1 MTCSTAMTL
10 KNTIIDKLNVT
21 QLRAATRKL
30 NVPVDSIRQRRSLV
44 DGLAKATRAT
54 SRALLQSLS
63 EKEVRLLCKRL
74 GVDSK
79 GRRPQLIAR
88 LLDDTVETVE
98 ASRHKS
104 QSSPSSVL
112 GKKAKG
118 PSTSQGPKA
127 QDSPLPDLKFGPT
140 TDQAGFTPAGIA
152 GFSNLRPAAVI
163 RELIQ
168 NSLDATLIESKQ
180 PCAHVR
186 FHQTTCTLNE
196 IPGIESYQTAF
207 GRALKQR
214 PPSGSARPVVKR
226 IERTLKQDSHDLLCV
241 TDNGIGLDDRR
252 MSALLS
258 DGVSAKS
265 GNASGTFGN
274 GHSVV
279 VPASNLRYVLYGG
292 LTEQGESYG
301 AGQAVLATHRVE
313 GEQWSR
319 SGRGVYI
326 ESFEP
331 STDDVPFTFAQG
343 DDVPPMVASAI
354 EQIRLDHGHGAA
366 VIIPTFNNFEHDQT
380 LREAV
385 YKAVAFNFF
394 QAVHEGL
401 LVVEVDDSLD
411 SGVLDANNLWEVLA
425 GYRDEVRRGR
435 AGAFLSGRKANDAY
449 RTLVEGESH
458 ELDTSQGSVTV
469 QLLLR
474 DTGRR
479 SVGLCRNGMW
489 ITDQLPLFQNAFA
502 DRQPFQA
509 LILLDPDRNKAFFD
523 LIREAETPLHDKLA
537 LKQMEP
543 VPRKALRDA
552 LREIREQIARLV
564 PESTEDVYSP
574 QDILA
579 FQFEDLEGQTRG
591 GRQLAYWG
599 QLGTTRRSTTVR
611 RKAGKRERGGK
622 GMGGG
627 GGRRKKSQTRTVVE
641 PIFRIASVPAGQ
653 SRRVVQVECVDDFND
668 AEFRMFVDENVDP
681 TCDRQTRAQAAP
693 VHLSNVFVNGAP
705 VADNNLIKDGDAAV
719 GARLGS
725 LARNTKIIV
734 ETDYTLPVDAIR
746 LLPSQDPALRI
757 EVLSHRAVTPK
768 ESATASAEETSDG

>member
-1 MTCSTAMTL
+1 MKCFRAMQL
-10 KNTIIDKLNVT
+10 KNTIIDQLSVK

-30 NVPVDSIRQRRSLV
+30 KVAVESYRDRLSLV
-44 DGLAKATRAT
+44 DGLANATRAT

-79 GRRPQLIAR
+79 GRRSQLIAR
-88 LLDDTVETVE
+88 LLDETDGTVE
-98 ASRHKS
+98 AGHRTS
-104 QSSPSSVL
+104 QSSPSSTL
-112 GKKAKG
+112 GKKAQG
-118 PSTSQGPKA
+118 HSTSQGTRP
-127 QDSPLPDLKFGPT
+127 QNSSLPDLKFGPT

-152 GFSNLRPAAVI
+152 GFSDLRPAAVI

-168 NSLDATLIESKQ
+168 NSLDAALIESKE
-180 PCAHVR
+180 PCAHVT
-186 FHQTTCTLNE
+186 FHRTTCTLNE
-196 IPGIESYQTAF
+196 VPGIESYRTAF
-207 GRALKQR
+207 GRALQQR
-214 PPSGSARPVVKR
+214 RPSGSARPVVKR
-226 IERTLKQDSHDLLCV
+226 IERTLKRDSHDLLCV

-265 GNASGTFGN
+265 GKASGTFGN

-279 VPASNLRYVLYGG
+279 IPASNLRYVLYGG
-292 LTEQGESYG
+292 LTEHGDNYG

-326 ESFEP
+326 ESFGP

-343 DDVPPMVASAI
+343 DAIPHMVASAI
-354 EQIRLDHGHGAA
+354 ERIRSNHGHGAA

-401 LVVEVDDSLD
+401 LVVEVDDSED
-411 SGVLDANNLWEVLA
+411 SGVLDADSLWEVLA
-425 GYRDEVRRGR
+425 GYRDEIRRGR
-435 AGAFLSGRKANDAY
+435 AGAYLSGRKANDAY
-449 RTLVEGESH
+449 RTLVEGDSY
-458 ELDTSQGSVTV
+458 ELETSQGSVTV

-489 ITDQLPLFQNAFA
+489 ITDQLPMFQNAFA

-543 VPRKALRDA
+543 APRKALRDA
-552 LREIREQIARLV
+552 LREVREQIAELV

-574 QDILA
+574 PGILA
-579 FQFEDLEGQTRG
+579 FQFEDIEGQTRG

-611 RKAGKRERGGK
+611 RKAGKRRRGGK
-622 GMGGG
+622 GLGGG
-627 GGRRKKSQTRTVVE
+627 GGRRTKRQTRTIIE
-641 PIFRIASVPAGQ
+641 PIFRIASVPAGKA
-653 SRRVVQVECVDDFND
+653 RRVVQVECADEFND

-693 VHLSNVFVNGAP
+693 VHLSNVIVNGAP

-719 GARLGS
+719 GAKLGS
-725 LARNTKIIV
+725 LAANTKIIV

-746 LLPSQDPALRI
+746 LLPGQDPALRI
-757 EVLSHRAVTPK
+757 EVLSHRAVASK
-768 ESATASAEETSDG
+768 ESGAAAAEKTSDG